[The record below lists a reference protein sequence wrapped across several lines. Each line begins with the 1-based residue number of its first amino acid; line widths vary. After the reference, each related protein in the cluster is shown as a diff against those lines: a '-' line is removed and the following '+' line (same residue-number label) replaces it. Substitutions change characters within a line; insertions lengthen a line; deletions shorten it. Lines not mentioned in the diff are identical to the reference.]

1 LLARINTI
9 IRRTTDKNKEKND
22 NILTCF
28 DIEIDTFKKIV
39 KKSGEIITLTS
50 NEYDILKKLVQEN
63 GKIVPREVIM
73 KDII

>member
-1 LLARINTI
+1 
-9 IRRTTDKNKEKND
+9 
-22 NILTCF
+22 
-28 DIEIDTFKKIV
+28 V

-50 NEYDILKKLVQEN
+50 NEYDILKKLVEEN